1 MKIGIVTTWFERGAA
16 YVSKQFEEILAT
28 EHDVYIYARGGESY
42 AIGDPN
48 WDKPNVWWGKRL
60 ISPFHGTYINKKDF
74 VKWIKKNSIEV
85 IIFNEQQWFIPLLWC
100 KDLGIKTLA
109 YIDYYTKET
118 IPLFD
123 IYDGVICNTKR
134 HLSAF
139 ENHAHAFYLPWGT
152 NIQLYKPTNIN
163 LIDNGCVTYFHSAG
177 MSGYR
182 KGTDIFIK
190 AYLKSQQKG
199 KIVIHTQK
207 DLKEQFPELSKSIDS
222 LIDEGKLELVTGT
235 ITAPGLY
242 HKGDVYVY
250 PSRLEGIG
258 LTIAESLS
266 AGLACIVPDN
276 GPMNEFITADCG
288 RTIKIAKYF
297 CREDAYYWP
306 MCEADIVD
314 LTKIID
320 DLDNKHEIVLKMKVN
335 ARKHAE
341 NHLSQENNFI
351 SLNTIVREIEYTSP
365 LETTKSL
372 INNYSNRG
380 IAKFEKLIMP
390 LYPIFK
396 LFKNIKH

>member
-1 MKIGIVTTWFERGAA
+1 MRIGIVTTWFERGAA
-16 YVSKQFEEILAT
+16 YVSKQFEEVLSK
-28 EHDVYIYARGGESY
+28 EHNVFIYARGGESY

-48 WDKPNVWWGKRL
+48 WDKPNVWWGKRQ

-74 VKWIKKNSIEV
+74 FKWIKTKNIEL
-85 IIFNEQQWFIPLLWC
+85 IIFNEQQWFVPLLWC

-109 YIDYYTKET
+109 YIDYYKKDT

-123 IYDGVICNTKR
+123 IYDGLICNTKR
-134 HLSAF
+134 HFSAF
-139 ENHAHAFYLPWGT
+139 ENHHHPFYMPWGT
-152 NIQLYKPTNIN
+152 NIQLYKPTNPDLIN
-163 LIDNGCVTYFHSAG
+163 RDNVTYFHSAG

-190 AYLKSQQKG
+190 AYLRSKKKG
-199 KIVIHTQK
+199 NIVIHTQK
-207 DLKEQFPELSKSIDS
+207 DLKAQFPELSTSIDS
-222 LIDEGKLELVTGT
+222 LIDEGKMELVTET

-276 GPMNEFITADCG
+276 GPMNEFVTSECG

-306 MCEADIVD
+306 MCEADID
-314 LTKIID
+314 ELAKIID
-320 DLDNKHEIVLKMKVN
+320 DLDSKHEMVKEMKVN

-341 NHLSQENNFI
+341 NNLSQDDNFVC
-351 SLNTIVREIEYTSP
+351 LNTIVKETEYTP
-365 LETTKSL
+365 LSETTKRL
-372 INNYSNRG
+372 INNHSNRG
-380 IAKFEKLIMP
+380 FARFEKFIMP
-390 LYPIFK
+390 LYPILK
-396 LFKNIKH
+396 LIKNTIK